1 MTILI
6 MHYANYQQNICQS
19 VTLKTSTI
27 NMKDERAFQGYDK
40 PTYYMY
46 KMCRLCK
53 NTNIDAV
60 GILYETDADGRS
72 INQRG
77 L

>member
-1 MTILI
+1 M
-6 MHYANYQQNICQS
+6 QG
-19 VTLKTSTI
+19 
-27 NMKDERAFQGYDK
+27 ERAFQGYDK
-40 PTYYMY
+40 PTYFMY